1 MIDKIQFRRSSKG
14 KKKGALYRTIDLLQW
29 QRDLQKRN
37 CVIRVCALRQ
47 ILLLKKE
54 IGILD
59 PVQTEVHAN
68 DIIWK

>member
-1 MIDKIQFRRSSKG
+1 MIDKIQFRRSSKRIREHFTEQLIYFNG
-14 KKKGALYRTIDLLQW
+14 KGICKTMTASSK
-29 QRDLQKRN
+29 
-37 CVIRVCALRQ
+37 CASRK